1 MELSGQVYLAEIKT
15 KRQMLADFYNLNCN
29 FRYINGEQA
38 DPDLV
43 KHFPVSFEDRG
54 LETSTLGLRFKVR
67 DKHFKHGDLKLKCTA
82 VIATIYWKSNEESV
96 QGVRPQSAL
105 VSESRSSR
113 NSGNKNQSVE
123 KPKRKSKVV
132 NQRIPGVYGQNINQR
147 VVSRG

>member
-1 MELSGQVYLAEIKT
+1 MRFFNLIELY
-15 KRQMLADFYNLNCN
+15 

-38 DPDLV
+38 DSDLV
-43 KHFPVSFEDRG
+43 KNFPVSYEDRG

-113 NSGNKNQSVE
+113 NSGKNHLV
-123 KPKRKSKVV
+123 KKC
-132 NQRIPGVYGQNINQR
+132 
-147 VVSRG
+147 

>member
-1 MELSGQVYLAEIKT
+1 MELSGQVYLAKIKT
-15 KRQMLADFYNLNCN
+15 KRQILAEFSNFEFNCN

-113 NSGNKNQSVE
+113 NSGNK
-123 KPKRKSKVV
+123 KC
-132 NQRIPGVYGQNINQR
+132 
-147 VVSRG
+147 